1 MNDPALSTVPCSIP
15 TGFLGS
21 RELTRRK
28 VIPLLG
34 GAACAWPFAAR
45 AQQQAMP
52 AIRYLGPGS
61 PSDGQVSHFIAVF
74 CQSLVVSGVT
84 ARRRLP
90 GT

>member
-1 MNDPALSTVPCSIP
+1 MRRRD
-15 TGFLGS
+15 FL
-21 RELTRRK
+21 K
-28 VIPLLG
+28 VIAG
-34 GAACAWPFAAR
+34 SAAAWPFAAR

-74 CQSLVVSGVT
+74 RQSLAVSSVT